1 MAVRDGLTYTYHLNR
16 LAGTLSNCVPTL
28 DAQGAANV
36 WAGTKGYAIP
46 GALNYL
52 YASRNSGKNL
62 GLDLQGVLNALAG
75 TTGLGINEAAARIA
89 S

>member
-16 LAGTLSNCVPTL
+16 LAGTLSNGVPTL
-28 DAQGAANV
+28 DAQGAANI
-36 WAGTKGYAIP
+36 WAGTKGFAIP
-46 GALNYL
+46 GALNAL
-52 YASRNSGKNL
+52 YASRNGGNNL

-75 TTGLGINEAAARIA
+75 TKGLGINEAAAEIV